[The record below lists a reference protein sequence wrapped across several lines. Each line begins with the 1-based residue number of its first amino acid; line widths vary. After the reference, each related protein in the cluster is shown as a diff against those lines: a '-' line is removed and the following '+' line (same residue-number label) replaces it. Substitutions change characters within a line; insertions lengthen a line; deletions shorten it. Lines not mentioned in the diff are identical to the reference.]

1 MSGTP
6 AIEFEG
12 RRFGVQRMEGE
23 AEGSEGSEGG
33 RSGADQDGLTVG
45 GRVRD
50 RMLPSEVLMPL
61 MQLQALSHDV
71 SSTLKVI

>member
-23 AEGSEGSEGG
+23 AEGGREGG
-33 RSGADQDGLTVG
+33 REAREEEAALI
-45 GRVRD
+45 
-50 RMLPSEVLMPL
+50 RM
-61 MQLQALSHDV
+61 D
-71 SSTLKVI
+71 